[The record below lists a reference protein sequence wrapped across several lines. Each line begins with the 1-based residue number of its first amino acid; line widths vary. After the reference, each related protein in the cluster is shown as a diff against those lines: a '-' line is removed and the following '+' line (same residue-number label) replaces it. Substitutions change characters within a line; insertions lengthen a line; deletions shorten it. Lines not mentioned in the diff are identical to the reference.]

1 MCGNTFSPLCAF
13 VRKNRR
19 VVGTTTLSSQTFRM
33 FASFLAALFFALNAT
48 CASHSV
54 RGLGSVR
61 ANLGRWLVAAVAL
74 GLFAHTLGNGFASA
88 SLGWFLLSGIIG
100 MGFGDLGVYGAL
112 PLLGSRLTV
121 LMTQCLAAPIAALGE
136 WLWLGTRLTGAQ
148 VTWGLVILVGVAF
161 AITPSKSSPP
171 RVRIRPIGFLFGL
184 LAAAGQGLGALVSRK
199 GVTVADTAGE
209 AAHNAIFGLTAA
221 YQRILA
227 GFVFIALW
235 FVVLRLLRRLPAAL
249 PVPAEAAA
257 RRNRRWWVLA
267 NGLAGPVAGVG
278 CYQWALATT
287 PSGIVL
293 PIAATAPL
301 LAIPIA
307 FWLEGDR
314 PTRRSIIGGV
324 VAVSGCIALTL
335 AR

>member
-1 MCGNTFSPLCAF
+1 ML
-13 VRKNRR
+13 
-19 VVGTTTLSSQTFRM
+19 
-33 FASFLAALFFALNAT
+33 ASFLAATFFALNAT

-54 RGLGSVR
+54 RGMGPIR
-61 ANLGRWLVAAVAL
+61 ANLFRLMVAAIAL
-74 GLFAHTLGNGFASA
+74 GLFAHTLGNGLTSV
-88 SLGWFLLSGIIG
+88 SLGWFVLSGLIG
-100 MGFGDLGVYGAL
+100 MGIGDLGVYGAL
-112 PLLGSRLTV
+112 PFLGSRLTV

-136 WLWLGTRLTGAQ
+136 WLWLGTRLTASQ
-148 VTWGLVILVGVAF
+148 MAWGLMILVGVAS
-161 AITPSKSSPP
+161 AIMPSKSSPP

-199 GVTVADTAGE
+199 GVMAADAAGE
-209 AAHNAIFGLTAA
+209 AAHNATFGLTAA

-227 GFVFIALW
+227 GFVFISLW
-235 FVVLRLLRRLPAAL
+235 FLMLRLLRRLPAA
-249 PVPAEAAA
+249 PVVSDDPAS
-257 RRNRRWWVLA
+257 RRTRRWWIVA

-301 LAIPIA
+301 LSIPIA
-307 FWLEGDR
+307 YWLEGDR
-314 PTRRSIIGGV
+314 PSRRSIVGGV
-324 VAVSGCIALTL
+324 IAVTGCIALTL